1 MSEHSHSELDGA
13 LAELRVATRD
23 LAPPARLDAA
33 IARAIRGRDATLR
46 RQRIVR
52 VLLVPLALAAT
63 VTGIA
68 LVSRSLL
75 APDAPARG
83 DAAALAAGPR
93 TEAGGT
99 AFVPLVSIA
108 ELEHTRET
116 LVVAMQ
122 LPRTSLGEFGVA
134 VNPARAGD
142 SVPAELLIRP
152 DGAVLAIRFVQ

>member
-1 MSEHSHSELDGA
+1 MSEHSHADLDDA
-13 LAELRVATRD
+13 LTELRAATRD
-23 LAPPARLDAA
+23 LAPPATLDAA
-33 IARAIRGRDATLR
+33 IARAIRGRDAALR
-46 RQRIVR
+46 RQRIFR
-52 VLLVPLALAAT
+52 ALLVPIALAAT

-68 LVSRSLL
+68 LVNRSLL

-83 DAAALAAGPR
+83 DAAAVAAGPR